1 MDIMKRKTKQ
11 REKVRKEKTFTISLE
26 FLQLGVGWSYSHLTE
41 NKTKQ
46 NKTKQNWFREKNGF
60 KTEFL
65 YLQDPAYFV
74 PPCCLPRHFGTP

>member
-46 NKTKQNWFREKNGF
+46 NKTGSERKMVSRLNSCTF
-60 KTEFL
+60 KTLPILFL
-65 YLQDPAYFV
+65 HAASQDILAH
-74 PPCCLPRHFGTP
+74 LEL